1 MKILVIAMLILAAA
15 GPAAAHHS
23 FAAFDTNNQKSVT
36 GTVKRVEWTN
46 PHIWI
51 WVDVQNSQGQVE
63 TFGFEGMSPNY
74 LERRNWTRT
83 SLKPGDTITIDYRP
97 LRDGKNGGM
106 FMNGKLASGKVLT
119 MNGGGADQ

>member
-1 MKILVIAMLILAAA
+1 MKILAIATLIVAAA
-15 GPAAAHHS
+15 GPATAHHS
-23 FAAFDTNNQKSVT
+23 FAAFDTNNQKSIT

-51 WVDVQNSQGQVE
+51 WVDVPNSQGQVD

-97 LRDGKNGGM
+97 MKDGKNGGM

-119 MNGGGADQ
+119 MQGGAPDK

>member
-1 MKILVIAMLILAAA
+1 MKTLVMATLILAAA
-15 GPAAAHHS
+15 ATVTAHHS
-23 FAAFDTNNQKSVT
+23 FAAFDINDQKSVT
-36 GTVKRVEWTN
+36 GTVKRVDWTN

-51 WVDVQNSQGQVE
+51 WLDVPGSQGTVE

-119 MNGGGADQ
+119 MQGAAPDK

>member
-1 MKILVIAMLILAAA
+1 MKTLVMATLILAAA
-15 GPAAAHHS
+15 ATVTAHHS
-23 FAAFDTNNQKSVT
+23 FAAFDINDQKSVT
-36 GTVKRVEWTN
+36 GTVKRVDWTN

-51 WVDVQNSQGQVE
+51 WLDVPSGQGAVE

-119 MNGGGADQ
+119 MQGAAPDK

>member
-1 MKILVIAMLILAAA
+1 MKGFVIAMLIFAAA

-23 FAAFDTNNQKSVT
+23 FAAFDVNNQKSIT

-51 WVDVQNSQGQVE
+51 WVDVSNGQGQVE

-97 LRDGKNGGM
+97 LKDGKNGGM

-119 MNGGGADQ
+119 MQGGGPDK